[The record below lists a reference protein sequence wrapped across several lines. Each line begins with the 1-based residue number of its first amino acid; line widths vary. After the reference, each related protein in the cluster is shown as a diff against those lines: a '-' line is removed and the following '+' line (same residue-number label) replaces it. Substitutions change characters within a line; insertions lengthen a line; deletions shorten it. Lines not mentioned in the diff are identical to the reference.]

1 MLRLYH
7 SRWTHMPVETEE
19 RQERIELGVG
29 LKDIAVEVVER
40 AMKAGATAAD
50 AIARDGNEFSTLVRL
65 GEVETL
71 KESGARALGLRL
83 FVGKRVAATHTSDF
97 SREGIEQLVS
107 SAINLARATS
117 EDPDGGLPDAASLG
131 SLTQNLDLYYDDV
144 YSLSTADRID
154 YARRAEAAAM
164 SVDPRITNSDG
175 GSFDAA
181 TGYKVLANSLGFVG
195 EYRRSYCSVSAVPI
209 AQSGG
214 SAMQRDYWYSAS
226 RTLQKLESPE
236 AVGRKAAERTLRR
249 LGARKVATQKV
260 PVVFD
265 PMVSRSLIDHIFDAV
280 NGDAIYRHASYLAGK
295 LGETVAGE
303 NITIVDDGTMTGG
316 FGTSPFDGEGVPT
329 RRTVVIERGVLKS
342 YLLNTYTARKL
353 KLQTTGNAARGLTGN
368 PGIGS
373 GNFFLQPGEKTPQE
387 IIGEI
392 SSGLYVTEFL
402 GFGVNLVTGDFS
414 RGASGLWIENGE
426 LTFPV
431 EEITVAGNL
440 KDMFRNVS
448 AIGNNLE
455 FRSSIA
461 APTLCIDGL
470 TIAGE

>member
-1 MLRLYH
+1 
-7 SRWTHMPVETEE
+7 MPVET
-19 RQERIELGVG
+19 QERIELGTG
-29 LKDIAVEVVER
+29 LKEIATDVVSR

-50 AIARDGNEFSTLVRL
+50 AIARDGNEFSTVVRM

-71 KESGARALGLRL
+71 KESGARALGLRV
-83 FVGKRVAATHTSDF
+83 FVGKRAAGTYTSDF
-97 SREGIEQLVS
+97 SREGIEKLVS
-107 SAINLARATS
+107 GAVDLARATS
-117 EDPDGGLPDAASLG
+117 EDPDAGLPNAAHLG
-131 SLTQNLDLYYDDV
+131 SLQQNLDLFYEDV
-144 YSLSTADRID
+144 YSLSTENRID

-209 AQSGG
+209 AQTDG

-226 RTLQKLESPE
+226 RTLQKLDSPE

-249 LGARKVATQKV
+249 LGARKVPTQKV

-265 PMVSRSLIDHIFDAV
+265 PLVARGLIDHIFDAV

-295 LGETVAGE
+295 LGEQIAGE
-303 NITIVDDGTMTGG
+303 NITIIDDGTMVGG
-316 FGTSPFDGEGVPT
+316 FGSSPFDGEGVPT
-329 RRTVVIERGVLKS
+329 RRTVVVERGVLKS

-353 KLQTTGNAARGLTGN
+353 DLQTTGNAARGLTGN

-373 GNFFLQPGEKTPQE
+373 GNFYLQTGDSTPRD
-387 IIGEI
+387 IIRDI
-392 SSGLYVTEFL
+392 RSGLYVTEFL

-426 LTFPV
+426 FSFPV

-440 KDMFRNVS
+440 RDMFRNVS
-448 AIGNNLE
+448 AIGDDLE
-455 FRSSIA
+455 FRSSMA
-461 APTLCIDGL
+461 APTLRIDGM
-470 TIAGE
+470 TVAGE

>member
-1 MLRLYH
+1 
-7 SRWTHMPVETEE
+7 MPVEI
-19 RQERIELGVG
+19 QEHIELGAG
-29 LKDIAVEVVER
+29 LKPIAVEVVER
-40 AMKAGATAAD
+40 AIKAGATAAD

-71 KESGARALGLRL
+71 KESGARALGLRV
-83 FVGKRVAATHTSDF
+83 FVGRHAAATHTSDF
-97 SREGIEQLVS
+97 SQDGIERLVS
-107 SAINLARATS
+107 SAITLARATS
-117 EDPDGGLPDAASLG
+117 EDPIAGLPDAGNLG
-131 SLTQNLDLYYDDV
+131 SLKQNLDLYYDDV

-164 SVDPRITNSDG
+164 AADPRITNSDG

-209 AQSGG
+209 AQTKG

-236 AVGRKAAERTLRR
+236 SVGRKAAERTLRR
-249 LGARKVATQKV
+249 VGARKVATQKV
-260 PVVFD
+260 PIVFD
-265 PMVSRSLIDHIFDAV
+265 PMVSRGLIDHIFDAV
-280 NGDAIYRHASYLAGK
+280 NGDAIYRQASYLAGK
-295 LGETVAGE
+295 LGEQIAGE
-303 NITIVDDGTMTGG
+303 NITIIDDGTMLGG
-316 FGTSPFDGEGVPT
+316 FGSSPFDGEGVPT

-353 KLQTTGNAARGLTGN
+353 KLHTTGNAARGLTGN

-373 GNFFLQPGEKTPQE
+373 GNFFLQPGDKTAQE
-387 IIGEI
+387 IIRNVRR
-392 SSGLYVTEFL
+392 GLYVTEFL

-426 LTFPV
+426 FAFPV

-440 KDMFRNVS
+440 KDMFKNIS
-448 AIGNNLE
+448 EIGDDLE

-461 APTLCIDGL
+461 APTLRIDGM
-470 TIAGE
+470 TVAGE

>member
-1 MLRLYH
+1 
-7 SRWTHMPVETEE
+7 MPVET
-19 RQERIELGVG
+19 QERIELGAG
-29 LKDIAVEVVER
+29 LKEIAVDIVER

-71 KESGARALGLRL
+71 KESGARALGLRV

-97 SREGIEQLVS
+97 SQEGVERLVS
-107 SAINLARATS
+107 SAITLARATS
-117 EDPDGGLPDAASLG
+117 EDPVAGLPDAASLG
-131 SLTQNLDLYYDDV
+131 SLTQDLDLYYDDV

-154 YARRAEAAAM
+154 YARRAEAAALG
-164 SVDPRITNSDG
+164 VDPRITNSDG

-209 AQSGG
+209 AQADG

-236 AVGRKAAERTLRR
+236 AVGRRAAERTLRR
-249 LGARKVATQKV
+249 VGARKVATQKV

-265 PMVSRSLIDHIFDAV
+265 PMVSRGLIDHIFDAV

-295 LGETVAGE
+295 LGEQIAGE
-303 NITIVDDGTMTGG
+303 NITIVDDGTMVGG
-316 FGTSPFDGEGVPT
+316 FGSSPFDGEGVPT
-329 RRTVVIERGVLKS
+329 RRTVVVERGVLKS

-373 GNFFLQPGEKTPQE
+373 GNFFLQPGDKSPKE
-387 IIGEI
+387 ILRDVPN
-392 SSGLYVTEFL
+392 GLYVTEFL

-448 AIGNNLE
+448 AIGDDLE

-461 APTLCIDGL
+461 APTLRVDGM
-470 TIAGE
+470 TVAGE

>member
-1 MLRLYH
+1 
-7 SRWTHMPVETEE
+7 MPVET
-19 RQERIELGVG
+19 QERIELGAG

-83 FVGKRVAATHTSDF
+83 FVGNRVAATHTSDF
-97 SREGIEQLVS
+97 SREGIERLVS

-117 EDPDGGLPDAASLG
+117 EDPLAGLPEADNLG
-131 SLTQNLDLYYDDV
+131 TLSEDLDLYYDDV

-164 SVDPRITNSDG
+164 SVDSRITNSDG

-195 EYRRSYCSVSAVPI
+195 EYQRSYCSVSAVPI
-209 AQSGG
+209 AQTDG

-236 AVGRKAAERTLRR
+236 SVGRKAAERTLRR

-280 NGDAIYRHASYLAGK
+280 NGDSVYRHASYLAGK
-295 LGETVAGE
+295 LGEKVAGE
-303 NITIVDDGTMTGG
+303 NITIVDDGTMRGG
-316 FGTSPFDGEGVPT
+316 FGSSPFDGEGVPT
-329 RRTVVIERGVLKS
+329 RRTVVVDRGILHS

-353 KLQTTGNAARGLTGN
+353 KLHTTGNAARGLTGN

-373 GNFFLQPGEKTPQE
+373 GNFFLQPGQSTPRE
-387 IIGEI
+387 IIADI
-392 SSGLYVTEFL
+392 KSGLYVTEFL

-448 AIGNNLE
+448 VIGNDLE

-461 APTLCIDGL
+461 APTLRVDGM

>member
-1 MLRLYH
+1 
-7 SRWTHMPVETEE
+7 MPVAT
-19 RQERIELGVG
+19 QDQIELGAG
-29 LKDIAVEVVER
+29 LKDIAVDVVER

-71 KESGARALGLRL
+71 KESGSRALGLRL
-83 FVGKRVAATHTSDF
+83 FVGKRAAATHTSDF
-97 SREGIEQLVS
+97 SREGVERLVS
-107 SAINLARATS
+107 SAIDLARATS

-131 SLTQNLDLYYDDV
+131 SLKQDLDLYYEDV
-144 YSLSTADRID
+144 YSLSTEDRIS

-164 SVDPRITNSDG
+164 SVDPRITNSEG

-209 AQSGG
+209 AQSGDG
-214 SAMQRDYWYSAS
+214 AMQRDYWYSTS
-226 RTLQKLESPE
+226 RTMQKLESPE
-236 AVGRKAAERTLRR
+236 SVGRKAAERTLRR
-249 LGARKVATQKV
+249 LGARKVATQRV
-260 PVVFD
+260 PVIFD
-265 PMVSRSLIDHIFDAV
+265 PMVSRGLIDHVFDAV
-280 NGDAIYRHASYLAGK
+280 TGDAVYRHASYLAGK
-295 LGETVAGE
+295 LGEQVAGD
-303 NITIVDDGTMTGG
+303 NITIVDDGTMVGG
-316 FGTSPFDGEGVPT
+316 FGSSPFDGEGVPT

-373 GNFFLQPGEKTPQE
+373 GNFYLKPGEKTAQE
-387 IIGEI
+387 IIRDVRA
-392 SSGLYVTEFL
+392 GLYVTEFL

-426 LTFPV
+426 FTFPV

-448 AIGNNLE
+448 TIGSDLE

-461 APTLCIDGL
+461 APTLRIDGM
-470 TIAGE
+470 TVAGE

>member
-1 MLRLYH
+1 
-7 SRWTHMPVETEE
+7 MPVEI
-19 RQERIELGVG
+19 QERIELGTG
-29 LKDIAVEVVER
+29 LKEIALDVVAR
-40 AMKAGATAAD
+40 AMQAGATAAD

-71 KESGARALGLRL
+71 KESGARALGLRV
-83 FVGKRVAATHTSDF
+83 FVGQHVAATHTSDF
-97 SREGIEQLVS
+97 SREGVERLVS
-107 SAINLARATS
+107 SAITLARATS
-117 EDPDGGLPDAASLG
+117 EDPVAGLPDAANLG
-131 SLTQNLDLYYDDV
+131 SLKQDLDLYYDDV

-164 SVDPRITNSDG
+164 AADPRITNSDG

-209 AQSGG
+209 AQADG

-249 LGARKVATQKV
+249 VGARKVATQKV

-265 PMVSRSLIDHIFDAV
+265 PMVSRGLIDHIFDAV
-280 NGDAIYRHASYLAGK
+280 NGDAIYRHASYLTGK
-295 LGETVAGE
+295 LGEQIAGE
-303 NITIVDDGTMTGG
+303 NITIVDDGTMVGG
-316 FGTSPFDGEGVPT
+316 FGSSPFDGEGVPT
-329 RRTVVIERGVLKS
+329 RRTVVVERGVLKS

-373 GNFFLQPGEKTPQE
+373 GNFYLQPGDKSPKE
-387 IIGEI
+387 ILGDIPK
-392 SSGLYVTEFL
+392 GLYVTEFL

-440 KDMFRNVS
+440 KDMFRNVA
-448 AIGNNLE
+448 AIGNDLE

-461 APTLCIDGL
+461 APTLRIDGL
-470 TIAGE
+470 TVAGE

>member
-1 MLRLYH
+1 
-7 SRWTHMPVETEE
+7 MPVAT
-19 RQERIELGVG
+19 QDQIELGTG
-29 LKDIAVEVVER
+29 LKEIAVNVVER
-40 AMKAGATAAD
+40 AMKAGASAAD

-71 KESGARALGLRL
+71 KESGSRALGLRL
-83 FVGKRVAATHTSDF
+83 FVGKRAAATHTSDF
-97 SREGIEQLVS
+97 SREGVERLVS
-107 SAINLARATS
+107 SAIDLARATS
-117 EDPDGGLPDAASLG
+117 EDPNAGLPDAGNLG
-131 SLTQNLDLYYDDV
+131 SLKQDLDLYYDDV

-164 SVDPRITNSDG
+164 SVDPRITNSEG

-209 AQSGG
+209 AQSGDA
-214 SAMQRDYWYSAS
+214 AMQRDYWYSTS
-226 RTLQKLESPE
+226 RTMQKLESPE
-236 AVGRKAAERTLRR
+236 SVGQKAAERTLRR

-260 PVVFD
+260 PVIFD
-265 PMVSRSLIDHIFDAV
+265 PMVSRGLIDHVFDAV
-280 NGDAIYRHASYLAGK
+280 TGDAVYRHASYLAGK
-295 LGETVAGE
+295 LGEQVAGD
-303 NITIVDDGTMTGG
+303 NITIIDDGTMVGG
-316 FGTSPFDGEGVPT
+316 FGSSPFDGEGVPT

-373 GNFFLQPGEKTPQE
+373 GNFYLQPGEKTAQE
-387 IIGEI
+387 IIRDVRA
-392 SSGLYVTEFL
+392 GLYVTEFL

-426 LTFPV
+426 FTFPV

-448 AIGNNLE
+448 VIGSDLE

-461 APTLCIDGL
+461 APTLRIDGM
-470 TIAGE
+470 TVAGE

>member
-1 MLRLYH
+1 
-7 SRWTHMPVETEE
+7 MPVET
-19 RQERIELGVG
+19 QEKIELGAG

-97 SREGIEQLVS
+97 SKEGIQQLVS
-107 SAINLARATS
+107 SAIALARATS
-117 EDPDGGLPDAASLG
+117 EDPDGGLPEASSLG
-131 SLTQNLDLYYDDV
+131 ALSQNLDLYYEDV

-154 YARRAEAAAM
+154 YARRTEAAAM

-209 AQSGG
+209 AQLDGA
-214 SAMQRDYWYSAS
+214 AMQRDYWYSTS
-226 RTLQKLESPE
+226 RTMQKLESPE
-236 AVGRKAAERTLRR
+236 SVGRKAAERTLRR

-280 NGDAIYRHASYLAGK
+280 NGDSVYRHASFLAGK
-295 LGETVAGE
+295 LGEQIAGE
-303 NITIVDDGTMTGG
+303 NITIVDDGTMVGG
-316 FGTSPFDGEGVPT
+316 FGSSPFDGEGVPT

-373 GNFFLQPGEKTPQE
+373 GNFFLQPGEKTPHD
-387 IIGEI
+387 IIADI
-392 SSGLYVTEFL
+392 KSGLYVTEFL

-414 RGASGLWIENGE
+414 RGASGLWIEHGE
-426 LTFPV
+426 FTFPV

-440 KDMFRNVS
+440 KDMLRNVS
-448 AIGNNLE
+448 LIGNDLE

-461 APTLCIDGL
+461 APTLRIEGM
-470 TIAGE
+470 TVAGE

>member
-1 MLRLYH
+1 
-7 SRWTHMPVETEE
+7 MPVET
-19 RQERIELGVG
+19 QERIELGAG
-29 LKDIAVEVVER
+29 LKDIAVDVVDR

-83 FVGKRVAATHTSDF
+83 FVGKRAAATHTSDF
-97 SREGIEQLVS
+97 SPEGVEQLVS
-107 SAINLARATS
+107 SAIALARATS
-117 EDPDGGLPDAASLG
+117 EDPDGGLPEAGLLG
-131 SLTQNLDLYYDDV
+131 SLSEDLDLYYDDV
-144 YSLSTADRID
+144 YSLSTSDRID

-164 SVDPRITNSDG
+164 AIDPRITNSEG

-209 AQSGG
+209 AQAEG

-226 RTLQKLESPE
+226 RTMQKLESPE
-236 AVGRKAAERTLRR
+236 SVGRKAAERTLRR
-249 LGARKVATQKV
+249 LGARKVATQKA
-260 PVVFD
+260 PVIFD
-265 PMVSRSLIDHIFDAV
+265 PMVSRALIDHIFDAI

-295 LGETVAGE
+295 LGEQVAGE
-303 NITIVDDGTMTGG
+303 NITIIDDGTMTGG
-316 FGTSPFDGEGVPT
+316 FGSSPFDGEGVPT

-373 GNFFLQPGEKTPQE
+373 GNFFLQPGNKTPQE
-387 IIGEI
+387 IIADVK
-392 SSGLYVTEFL
+392 SGLYVTEFL

-426 LTFPV
+426 FVFPV

-440 KDMFRNVS
+440 NEMFRNVS
-448 AIGNNLE
+448 VIGNDLE

-461 APTLCIDGL
+461 APTLRIDGM
-470 TIAGE
+470 TVAGE

>member
-1 MLRLYH
+1 
-7 SRWTHMPVETEE
+7 MPVAT
-19 RQERIELGVG
+19 QDQIELGAG
-29 LKDIAVEVVER
+29 LKEIAVEVVER

-71 KESGARALGLRL
+71 KESGSRALGLRL
-83 FVGKRVAATHTSDF
+83 FVGKRAAATHTSDF
-97 SREGIEQLVS
+97 SREGIERLVS
-107 SAINLARATS
+107 SAIDLARATS

-131 SLTQNLDLYYDDV
+131 SLKQDLDLYYEDV
-144 YSLSTADRID
+144 YSLSTEDRIS

-164 SVDPRITNSDG
+164 SVDPRITNSEG

-209 AQSGG
+209 ARSGD
-214 SAMQRDYWYSAS
+214 SAMQRDYWYSTS
-226 RTLQKLESPE
+226 RTMQKLESPE
-236 AVGRKAAERTLRR
+236 SVGRKAAERTLRR

-260 PVVFD
+260 PVIFD
-265 PMVSRSLIDHIFDAV
+265 PMVSRGLIDHVFDAV
-280 NGDAIYRHASYLAGK
+280 TGDAVYRHASYLAGK
-295 LGETVAGE
+295 LGEQVAGD
-303 NITIVDDGTMTGG
+303 NITIVDDGTMVGG
-316 FGTSPFDGEGVPT
+316 FGSSPFDGEGVPT

-342 YLLNTYTARKL
+342 YLLNTYAARKL

-373 GNFFLQPGEKTPQE
+373 GNFYLQPGENTAQE
-387 IIGEI
+387 IIRDVRA
-392 SSGLYVTEFL
+392 GLYVTEFL

-426 LTFPV
+426 FTFPV

-448 AIGNNLE
+448 VIGSDLE

-461 APTLCIDGL
+461 APTLRIDGM
-470 TIAGE
+470 TVAGE

>member
-1 MLRLYH
+1 
-7 SRWTHMPVETEE
+7 MPVAT
-19 RQERIELGVG
+19 QDQIELGAG
-29 LKDIAVEVVER
+29 LKDIAVDVVER

-71 KESGARALGLRL
+71 KESGSRALGLRL
-83 FVGKRVAATHTSDF
+83 FVGKRAAATHTSDF
-97 SREGIEQLVS
+97 SREGVERLVS
-107 SAINLARATS
+107 SAIDLARATS

-131 SLTQNLDLYYDDV
+131 SLKQDLDLYYEDV
-144 YSLSTADRID
+144 YSLSTEDRIS

-164 SVDPRITNSDG
+164 SVDPRITNSEG

-209 AQSGG
+209 AQSGDG
-214 SAMQRDYWYSAS
+214 AMQRDYWYSTS
-226 RTLQKLESPE
+226 RTMQKLESPE
-236 AVGRKAAERTLRR
+236 SVGRKAAERTLRR
-249 LGARKVATQKV
+249 LGARKVATQRV
-260 PVVFD
+260 PVIFD
-265 PMVSRSLIDHIFDAV
+265 PMVSRGLIDHVFDAV
-280 NGDAIYRHASYLAGK
+280 TGDAVYRHASYLAGK
-295 LGETVAGE
+295 LGEQVAGD
-303 NITIVDDGTMTGG
+303 NITIVDDGTMVGG
-316 FGTSPFDGEGVPT
+316 FGSSPFDGEGVPT

-373 GNFFLQPGEKTPQE
+373 GNFYLKPGEKTAQE
-387 IIGEI
+387 IIRDVRA
-392 SSGLYVTEFL
+392 GLYVTEFL

-414 RGASGLWIENGE
+414 RGASGLWVENGE
-426 LTFPV
+426 FTFPV

-448 AIGNNLE
+448 MIGSDLE

-461 APTLCIDGL
+461 APTLRIEGM
-470 TIAGE
+470 TVAGE

>member
-1 MLRLYH
+1 
-7 SRWTHMPVETEE
+7 MPVET
-19 RQERIELGVG
+19 QERIELGAG
-29 LKDIAVEVVER
+29 LKEIAVDVVER

-71 KESGARALGLRL
+71 KESGARALGLRV

-97 SREGIEQLVS
+97 SREGVERLVS
-107 SAINLARATS
+107 SAITLAKATS
-117 EDPDGGLPDAASLG
+117 EDSVAGLPDAASLG

-154 YARRAEAAAM
+154 YARRAEAAALA
-164 SVDPRITNSDG
+164 VDARITNSDG
-175 GSFDAA
+175 GSFEAA
-181 TGYKVLANSLGFVG
+181 TGYKVLANSLAFVG

-209 AQSGG
+209 AQADG

-249 LGARKVATQKV
+249 VGARKVATQKV

-265 PMVSRSLIDHIFDAV
+265 PMVARGIIDHVFDAV

-295 LGETVAGE
+295 LGEQIAGE
-303 NITIVDDGTMTGG
+303 NITIIDDGTMVGG
-316 FGTSPFDGEGVPT
+316 FGSSPFDGEGVPT
-329 RRTVVIERGVLKS
+329 RRTVVVERGVLKS

-373 GNFFLQPGEKTPQE
+373 GNFFLQPRDKSPKE
-387 IIGEI
+387 ILRDIPN
-392 SSGLYVTEFL
+392 GLYVTEFL

-440 KDMFRNVS
+440 KDMLRNVS
-448 AIGNNLE
+448 AIGNDLE

-461 APTLCIDGL
+461 APTLRIDGM